1 MPETAVVARS
11 PIAPAPPETVV
22 AGWVVSG
29 RRSTAGLVLTDCTPL
44 AKVAVKATPHGA
56 MQERLHVPFGRAA
69 RRSPALQ
76 APGDALLVIGSG
88 PGEWLVVAP
97 PGAQSRLLE
106 QLNAA
111 AAGVTELVTLLD
123 ITHGR
128 ALVRLTGDR
137 SPDLLAK
144 ECGLDLADAVV
155 RNGSALRTAVAKLAT
170 DLVRDDRDGVRSYLL
185 HCERSSG
192 QYLFDA
198 LRDAGR
204 EFGVDVT
211 GFEPAGI

>member
-1 MPETAVVARS
+1 MD
-11 PIAPAPPETVV
+11 
-22 AGWVVSG
+22 
-29 RRSTAGLVLTDCTPL
+29 LD
-44 AKVAVKATPHGA
+44 
-56 MQERLHVPFGRAA
+56 
-69 RRSPALQ
+69 
-76 APGDALLVIGSG
+76 LLVIGSG